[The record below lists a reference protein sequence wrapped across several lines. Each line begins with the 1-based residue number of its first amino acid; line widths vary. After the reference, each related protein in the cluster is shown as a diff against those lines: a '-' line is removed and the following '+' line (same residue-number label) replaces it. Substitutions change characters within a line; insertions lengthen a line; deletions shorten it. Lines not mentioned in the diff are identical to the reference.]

1 MNPVFIAL
9 ASTLIISVAIQLF
22 LVAGFVFRL
31 KRWQP
36 LLLEDDLCPQSVVIL
51 CLRGGDPFLAKCIAG
66 LLTQDYPNYHVHF
79 MVDST
84 ADPAMPILKAAIA
97 QHSFTHFKIETLA
110 APSTTCSLKCS
121 SLIQAIDGIDPATVF
136 IAQLDADTIPH
147 SSWLRE
153 LATALVPA
161 NVGAATGNRWY
172 MPERCSQ
179 GAMIRYVWNAAAVVQ
194 MYWYSIAWGGTLAI
208 KLDSIRKA
216 RLIDRW
222 SRSLCEDTMLRQQ
235 LGSIGQKVAFVPS
248 LMMVNREDCTVRSF
262 VPWVTRQLLTAKLYH
277 PFWLAVAAHGISSA
291 MVLLWGWIWFLVVM
305 VQRDWMMAGQL
316 CFVMLSFQACLTLMI
331 PCLESAVSGR
341 LRSRREPTDWQ
352 RDLSWLRFFWSVCA
366 TQLVYTWALLSC
378 LFLKAIDWRGIR
390 YNIAGSWNI
399 KMLQYRP
406 FTDEKKTSEVA
417 QQSL

>member
-9 ASTLIISVAIQLF
+9 ASTLIISVAIQLY

-31 KRWQP
+31 NRWQQP
-36 LLLEDDLCPQSVVIL
+36 LLHDDLCPQSVVIL
-51 CLRGGDPFLAKCIAG
+51 CLRGGDPFLAKCI
-66 LLTQDYPNYHVHF
+66 
-79 MVDST
+79 
-84 ADPAMPILKAAIA
+84 
-97 QHSFTHFKIETLA
+97 
-110 APSTTCSLKCS
+110 
-121 SLIQAIDGIDPATVF
+121 
-136 IAQLDADTIPH
+136 PH

-153 LATALVPA
+153 LAIALVPA

-216 RLIDRW
+216 GLIDRW

-248 LMMVNREDCTVRSF
+248 LMMVNREDCSVRSF
-262 VPWVTRQLLTAKLYH
+262 VPWVRRQLLTAKLYH
-277 PFWLAVAAHGISSA
+277 PIWLAVAAHGISSA
-291 MVLLWGWIWFLVVM
+291 MVLLWGWLFCLTLLIRGELA
-305 VQRDWMMAGQL
+305 MAGQVW
-316 CFVMLSFQACLTLMI
+316 FAMLAFQTCLTLMI
-331 PCLESAVSGR
+331 PWIESSVARMLR
-341 LRSRREPTDWQ
+341 LRGEETDWQ
-352 RDLSWLRFFWSVCA
+352 RDLSWLRFYWSVSA
-366 TQLVYTWALLSC
+366 TQWVYTWALLSC
-378 LFLKAIDWRGIR
+378 LFVKAVDWRGIR

-406 FTDEKKTSEVA
+406 FTDEKKPAEVA